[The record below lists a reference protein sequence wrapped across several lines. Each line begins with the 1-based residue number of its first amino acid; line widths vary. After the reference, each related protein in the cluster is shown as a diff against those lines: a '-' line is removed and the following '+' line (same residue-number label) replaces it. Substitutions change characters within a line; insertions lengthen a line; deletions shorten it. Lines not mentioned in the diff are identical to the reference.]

1 MKRFVLLA
9 TAVALLCG
17 ARAPEAS
24 ARVWN
29 VRVDG
34 SGDVP
39 TIQAAV
45 DTAGPGDEI
54 LIHPGVYSWA
64 NQGTGTEFALV
75 TFVRDVSGFSL
86 RSTGGASSTIL
97 DAQGQGR
104 VLYLM
109 AYNDVSF
116 EGFTIRGGE
125 AQQFGY
131 FDGGGII
138 AHLCPA
144 VFTDCV
150 ITGNNATRHGGG
162 MWCGG
167 WSTMHFINCEFS
179 NNTAEEGAGI
189 LYVNSM
195 PTGML
200 SGCVIK
206 NNRATYRGGGIFIYN
221 NSVMFENTVVAGN
234 TAGTLGGGLYTW
246 KVPPTSSMT
255 GLTVVNNTAG
265 EAGGGIY
272 IFASSDYTLDNSIV
286 AFNSGDGISL
296 DGTSSLTIGCCD
308 VFGNGNDAIPA
319 SATDTGGNFSAD
331 PQFCGLVAAYDFDL
345 DGGSPCAPGNHP
357 DGAAC
362 GLIGALPASC
372 GGVPVQSVTW
382 GGIKALYG
390 D

>member
-1 MKRFVLLA
+1 
-9 TAVALLCG
+9 
-17 ARAPEAS
+17 
-24 ARVWN
+24 VWN
-29 VRVDG
+29 VHADH

-54 LIHPGVYSWA
+54 LVHPGVYSWA

-75 TFVRDVSGFSL
+75 TFVRGVGGFSL

-104 VLYLM
+104 VIYLM
-109 AYNDVSF
+109 AYNEVSF
-116 EGFTIRGGE
+116 EGFTIRGGK
-125 AQQFGY
+125 APMFGG

-144 VFTDCV
+144 VFRECV
-150 ITGNNATRHGGG
+150 ITDNIAPRHGGG

-167 WSTMHFINCEFS
+167 WSTMHFYNCEFS
-179 NNTAEEGAGI
+179 NNTAEEGGGI
-189 LYVNSM
+189 LYVNST

-206 NNRATYRGGGIFIYN
+206 GNTAAYRGGGIFMYN
-221 NSVMFENTVVAGN
+221 NSVMFENTVIAGN
-234 TAGTLGGGLYTW
+234 SAGTLGGGLYAW
-246 KVPPTSSMT
+246 KVPAGSSMT
-255 GLTVVNNTAG
+255 GLSVAGNNAVEG
-265 EAGGGIY
+265 SGGIY
-272 IFASSDYTLDNSIV
+272 ITASTDLTLSNSIV

-296 DGTSSLTIGCCD
+296 DGTSALTIGCCD

-331 PQFCGLVAAYDFDL
+331 PQFCGPVATYDFDL

-372 GGVPVQSVTW
+372 PGVPVQETTW

>member
-1 MKRFVLLA
+1 MKRFVLPA
-9 TAVALLCG
+9 TVIALSCG
-17 ARAPEAS
+17 AWAPDVS

-75 TFVRDVSGFSL
+75 TFVRDVGGFSL
-86 RSTGGASSTIL
+86 RSAGGASSTIL

-104 VLYLM
+104 VFYLM
-109 AYNDVSF
+109 AYNEVSF
-116 EGFTIRGGE
+116 EGFTIRGGD
-125 AQQFGY
+125 APLFGN

-150 ITGNNATRHGGG
+150 ITGNNARHGGG

-167 WSTMHFINCEFS
+167 RSTMQFYNCEFS
-179 NNTAEEGAGI
+179 NNTADEGGGI

-195 PTGML
+195 PTGVL

-206 NNRATYRGGGIFIYN
+206 GNTATYRGGGIFVYN
-221 NSVMFENTVVAGN
+221 NSVMFENTVIAGN
-234 TAGTLGGGLYTW
+234 SAGTLGGGLYTW
-246 KVPPTSSMT
+246 EVPPSSSMT
-255 GLTVVNNTAG
+255 GCTVAG
-265 EAGGGIY
+265 NSAVEAGGGIY
-272 IFASSDYTLDNSIV
+272 IIARTDLTLNNSIV

-319 SATDTGGNFSAD
+319 SATDAGGNFSAD
-331 PQFCGLVAAYDFDL
+331 PQFCGPVATYDFDL

-372 GGVPVQSVTW
+372 GGVPVQETTW